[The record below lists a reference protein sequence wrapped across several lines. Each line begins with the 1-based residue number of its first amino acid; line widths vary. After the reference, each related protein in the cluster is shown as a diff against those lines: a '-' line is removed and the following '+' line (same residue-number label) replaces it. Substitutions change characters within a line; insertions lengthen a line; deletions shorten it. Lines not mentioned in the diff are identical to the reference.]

1 MAAALRGPHHCVG
14 TATSV
19 AEMIFRYLN
28 SRCQASGGTLSMAD
42 IEAARAHV
50 LASFPSHF
58 SFFETTD
65 QRCMEASGATA
76 PALFARDSILPS
88 LMLAC
93 GQKAAQPAF
102 PNQLA
107 RFGEAWLTQFF
118 GGIAHYIRE
127 HACPNADERLIKAYS
142 EVAVKLGAKLTINDV
157 LNENATKRILYECFA
172 PLAAADSGDHL
183 ALELSDVVSHFIAKQ
198 RGIPKPDISK
208 VTEQEMRHFLHW
220 LPPQLQITLKQGRPA
235 LEAAPP

>member
-1 MAAALRGPHHCVG
+1 MASFLARACVVETAMAAALRGPHHCVG

-28 SRCQASGGTLSMAD
+28 SRCQACGGTLSMAD

-58 SFFETTD
+58 NFFETTD

-93 GQKAAQPAF
+93 GHKAARPAF

-118 GGIAHYIRE
+118 GGVAHYI
-127 HACPNADERLIKAYS
+127 
-142 EVAVKLGAKLTINDV
+142 
-157 LNENATKRILYECFA
+157 
-172 PLAAADSGDHL
+172 
-183 ALELSDVVSHFIAKQ
+183 
-198 RGIPKPDISK
+198 
-208 VTEQEMRHFLHW
+208 
-220 LPPQLQITLKQGRPA
+220 
-235 LEAAPP
+235 

>member
-1 MAAALRGPHHCVG
+1 MAALRGPHHCVG
-14 TATSV
+14 IATSV

-28 SRCQASGGTLSMAD
+28 SRCQAGGGTLSVAD

-50 LASFPSHF
+50 LASFSSNF
-58 SFFETTD
+58 SFFETAN

-93 GQKAAQPAF
+93 GQKAARPAF

-127 HACPNADERLIKAYS
+127 QACPNADERLIKVYG
-142 EVAVKLGAKLTINDV
+142 EVSVKLGAKLTINDL
-157 LNENATKRILYECFA
+157 LNENATKRILYECFVS
-172 PLAAADSGDHL
+172 LARPHSPDEL

-198 RGIPKPDISK
+198 RGIPRPDISK
-208 VTEQEMRHFLHW
+208 VTEQEMRSFLHW
-220 LPPQLQITLKQGRPA
+220 LPPQLQIILKQGGPA
-235 LEAAPP
+235 LEAAPR